1 MSGEVAARPTP
12 QPASAPEERKEEMRA
27 VKMLTTCAA
36 ATLLA
41 VTPTLGHAADGEGS
55 GDRLTG
61 LGEYFLVGGG
71 VSDFTD
77 RALRDRLDTG
87 GSWDARV
94 GIGSRFYLG
103 AEAAYVGSYRSFKG
117 FDSSLAMN
125 GAEGIVRLQ
134 VPFASGPWLVEPFA
148 FGGIGWNHLSLR
160 KAPAGV
166 KDSADIGVVPFGGG
180 VTLGYGR
187 WLVDARFTYRSTFN
201 DDVGLAPGTT
211 TSDLSHWT
219 VGASVGV
226 EF

>member
-1 MSGEVAARPTP
+1 MH
-12 QPASAPEERKEEMRA
+12 A

-41 VTPTLGHAADGEGS
+41 AAPSPGSAADGGETR
-55 GDRLTG
+55 DRLTG

-71 VSDFTD
+71 VSDFSE
-77 RALRDRLDTG
+77 RALRDRLDMG
-87 GSWDARV
+87 GGWDARV

-103 AEAAYVGSYRSFKG
+103 AEAAYVGSFRSFKG
-117 FDSSLAMN
+117 FDSDLAMN

-134 VPFASGPWLVEPFA
+134 VPYTSGPWLVEPFA
-148 FGGIGWNHLSLR
+148 FGGIGWNHLSIR

-180 VTLGYGR
+180 VTVGYGR
-187 WLVDARFTYRSTFN
+187 WLVDARFTWRSTFN
-201 DDVGLAPGTT
+201 DDVALAPGTT
-211 TSDLSHWT
+211 TSSLSNWT
-219 VGASVGV
+219 VGASLGV